1 MTSEQV
7 ATVVLQSMTAA
18 MLPFGTMPP
27 RPQKIE
33 RRLLWTVDSNTIGSG
48 WRVEIDDA
56 TGIAGPITW
65 WGVR

>member
-7 ATVVLQSMTAA
+7 ATVASASMTAA

-27 RPQKIE
+27 RLHKAE
-33 RRLLWTVDSNTIGSG
+33 GRLLWTVDSNTIGSG